1 MLLLIDI
8 GNTSTTI
15 GFYSDGSIKNVFRLK
30 TSIGG
35 RNKEEYSYIL
45 NGFVLMHKI
54 RSPEGAIISSVVP
67 EVTPPIKNAVK
78 KIFGIKALTVSCK
91 IKTGLKFNI
100 KNVERLGADRIADAV
115 AAYRLYK
122 GPLLVIDFGTATT
135 FSYIDAN
142 GQFRGGAIMPG
153 ILLSAD
159 TLADRTARLP
169 RIGLKGPDKA
179 LGKDTAESIRSGII
193 LGHAGA
199 VEKIIKEIKREVGRD
214 FKVIITGGYANFM
227 TKHIKI
233 DHFNPL
239 LTLEGLRIIY
249 ELNKGIRRTSA
260 FMLSSRK

>member
-15 GFYSDGSIKNVFRLK
+15 GFYSNGSIKNLFRIK
-30 TSIGG
+30 TSIDV
-35 RNKEEYSYIL
+35 RDKEEYSYIL

-54 RSPEGAIISSVVP
+54 RKPEGAVISSVVP
-67 EVTPPIKNAVK
+67 EVIPPIRNAIK
-78 KIFGIKALTVSCK
+78 KTFGLEALIVSCK

-135 FSYIDAN
+135 FSYMDAK

-159 TLADRTARLP
+159 TLADKTARLP
-169 RIGLKGPDKA
+169 RVELKEPDKA
-179 LGKDTAESIRSGII
+179 LGKDTAESILSGII

-199 VEKIIKEIKREVGRD
+199 VEKIIKEIKREVGKD
-214 FKVIITGGYANFM
+214 FKVIITGGYANLM
-227 TKHIKI
+227 IPHIRI
-233 DHFNPL
+233 DHINPL
-239 LTLEGLRIIY
+239 LTLEGLRLIY
-249 ELNKGIRRTSA
+249 ELNKG
-260 FMLSSRK
+260 

>member
-15 GFYSDGSIKNVFRLK
+15 GFYSNASIKNVLRLK
-30 TSIGG
+30 TNIEV

-54 RSPEGAIISSVVP
+54 RTPEGAVISSVVP
-67 EVTPPIKNAVK
+67 EVTPPIINAVK
-78 KIFGIKALTVSCK
+78 KTFGIEALIVSCK
-91 IKTGLKFNI
+91 IKTGLKFDI

-135 FSYIDAN
+135 FSYIDAK

-153 ILLSAD
+153 ILLSAE
-159 TLADRTARLP
+159 TLADKTARLP
-169 RIGLKGPDKA
+169 RVKLKEPDKA
-179 LGKDTAESIRSGII
+179 LGKDTAENILSGII
-193 LGHAGA
+193 FGHAGA
-199 VEKIIKEIKREVGRD
+199 VEKIIKEIKREVGKD
-214 FKVIITGGYANFM
+214 FKVIITGGYADLM
-227 TKHIKI
+227 IPHIRI
-233 DHFNPL
+233 DHMNPL

-249 ELNKGIRRTSA
+249 ELNKG
-260 FMLSSRK
+260 

>member
-8 GNTSTTI
+8 GNTSITI
-15 GFYSDGSIKNVFRLK
+15 GFHSDGNIKNVFRLK
-30 TSIGG
+30 TSIDV
-35 RNKEEYSYIL
+35 RDKEEYSYIL
-45 NGFVLMHKI
+45 NGYVLRHKI
-54 RSPEGAIISSVVP
+54 QKPAGAVISSVVP
-67 EVTPPIKNAVK
+67 QVTPAIKNAVK
-78 KIFGIKALTVSCK
+78 RTFGVEALIVSCK

-100 KNVERLGADRIADAV
+100 KNVERLGADRITNAV

-135 FSYIDAN
+135 FSYIDAK

-159 TLADRTARLP
+159 TLADKTARLP
-169 RIGLKGPDKA
+169 RIELKDPDKA

-214 FKVIITGGYANFM
+214 FKVIITGGYANLM
-227 TKHIKI
+227 TKYIKI

-249 ELNKGIRRTSA
+249 ELNKGIN
-260 FMLSSRK
+260 

>member
-15 GFYSDGSIKNVFRLK
+15 GFHSDGNIKNVFRLK
-30 TSIGG
+30 TSIDV
-35 RNKEEYSYIL
+35 RDKEEYSYIL
-45 NGFVLMHKI
+45 NGYVLRHKI
-54 RSPEGAIISSVVP
+54 QKPAGAVISSVVP
-67 EVTPPIKNAVK
+67 QVTPAIKKAVK
-78 KIFGIKALTVSCK
+78 RTFGVEALIVSCK

-100 KNVERLGADRIADAV
+100 KNVERLGADRITNAV

-122 GPLLVIDFGTATT
+122 GPLLVTDFGTATT
-135 FSYIDAN
+135 FSYIDAK
-142 GQFRGGAIMPG
+142 GQFGGGAIMPG

-159 TLADRTARLP
+159 TLAEKTARLP
-169 RIGLKGPDKA
+169 RTELKDPDKA

-193 LGHAGA
+193 LGQAGA

-214 FKVIITGGYANFM
+214 FKVIITGGYANLM
-227 TKHIKI
+227 TKYIKI

-249 ELNKGIRRTSA
+249 ELNKGVN
-260 FMLSSRK
+260 

>member
-15 GFYSDGSIKNVFRLK
+15 GFYSDGNIKNVLRLK
-30 TSIGG
+30 TSTGV
-35 RNKEEYSYIL
+35 RNKEEYSYIF
-45 NGFVLMHKI
+45 NCYVLRNKI
-54 RSPEGAIISSVVP
+54 QKPAGAVISSVVP
-67 EVTPPIKNAVK
+67 QATPAIKKAVK
-78 KIFGIKALTVSCK
+78 RTFGVEALIVSCK

-100 KNVERLGADRIADAV
+100 KNVERLGADRITNAV
-115 AAYRLYK
+115 AAYGLYK
-122 GPLLVIDFGTATT
+122 GPLLVTDFGTATT
-135 FSYIDAN
+135 FSYVDAK

-159 TLADRTARLP
+159 TLADKTARLP
-169 RIGLKGPDKA
+169 RIELKDPDKA

-214 FKVIITGGYANFM
+214 FKVIITGGYANLM
-227 TKHIKI
+227 TKYIKI

-249 ELNKGIRRTSA
+249 ELNKGIN
-260 FMLSSRK
+260 

>member
-15 GFYSDGSIKNVFRLK
+15 GFYSNASIKNVLRLK
-30 TSIGG
+30 TSIDV

-54 RSPEGAIISSVVP
+54 RTPEGAVISSVVP
-67 EVTPPIKNAVK
+67 EVTPPIRNAVK
-78 KIFGIKALTVSCK
+78 KTFGIESLIVSCK
-91 IKTGLKFNI
+91 IKTGLKFDI

-122 GPLLVIDFGTATT
+122 GPFLVIDFGTATT
-135 FSYIDAN
+135 FSYIDAK

-159 TLADRTARLP
+159 TLADKTARLP
-169 RIGLKGPDKA
+169 RVELKEPDKA
-179 LGKDTAESIRSGII
+179 LGKDTAENILSGII

-199 VEKIIKEIKREVGRD
+199 VEKIIKEIKREVGKD
-214 FKVIITGGYANFM
+214 FKVIITGGYADLM
-227 TKHIKI
+227 IPHIRI
-233 DHFNPL
+233 DHMNPL

-249 ELNKGIRRTSA
+249 ELNKD
-260 FMLSSRK
+260 